1 MRVSVRKSHERP
13 YENPLRVTAGERI
26 VPDFERTT
34 DIEGWVW
41 CTAPDGRS
49 GWAPRGWLVEAD
61 GAWRLVRDYDAIELS
76 VAPGEVLEVVL
87 EESGFYWARKETGET
102 GWVPADHVSVI
113 DRT

>member
-1 MRVSVRKSHERP
+1 MSVVE
-13 YENPLRVTAGERI
+13 GERV
-26 VPDFERTT
+26 VPDFERAT

-41 CTAPDGRS
+41 CEAPDGRS
-49 GWAPRGWLVEAD
+49 GWAPRGWLAEA
-61 GAWRLVRDYDAIELS
+61 GGMWTARRDYDAIELT